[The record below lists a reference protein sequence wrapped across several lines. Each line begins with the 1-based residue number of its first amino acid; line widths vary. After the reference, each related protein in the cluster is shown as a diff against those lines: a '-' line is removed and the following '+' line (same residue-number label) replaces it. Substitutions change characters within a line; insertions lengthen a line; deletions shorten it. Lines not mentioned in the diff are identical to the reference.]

1 MGVGGEE
8 GGTVCSR
15 SREAGLLAGNS
26 EHCEPL
32 KAVGR
37 GCWLAVVPPSP
48 SAITHQ
54 PVGVG
59 QLGAQGEMT
68 SERLVISVARGGG
81 GDGRLGS
88 GMVSAKE
95 SLACQGLCSGADTEP
110 RGGGVTCLRSHG
122 DSDGGLPLSARWY
135 LAVGP

>member
-8 GGTVCSR
+8 GGTECSR

-48 SAITHQ
+48 SPITHQ

-68 SERLVISVARGGG
+68 SERLVISVAWGGG
-81 GDGRLGS
+81 GV
-88 GMVSAKE
+88 GME
-95 SLACQGLCSGADTEP
+95 
-110 RGGGVTCLRSHG
+110 GG
-122 DSDGGLPLSARWY
+122 DWEWY
-135 LAVGP
+135 LLRNPWHARVSVRVQILSPEVGV